1 MKPSAK
7 AWLAMSVV
15 AMIFSAS
22 PAMSVDKAQEAAG
35 AIASAETVLA
45 EASKAGAE
53 WAIWDKA
60 VPSGEDAPSLTEIL
74 DVAKEKQQAG
84 DLDEA
89 VRLAK
94 LVDFYA
100 RCGVEQAAVNAQTG
114 IRKFE

>member
-1 MKPSAK
+1 MRPSAK

-35 AIASAETVLA
+35 AIAAAETVLA

-60 VPSGEDAPSLTEIL
+60 VPADEDAPSLAEIL
-74 DVAKEKQQAG
+74 DVAKEKQKAG
-84 DLDEA
+84 DMDEA

-100 RCGVEQAAVNAQTG
+100 KLGVEQAAVNAQAG
-114 IRKFE
+114 IPKIE